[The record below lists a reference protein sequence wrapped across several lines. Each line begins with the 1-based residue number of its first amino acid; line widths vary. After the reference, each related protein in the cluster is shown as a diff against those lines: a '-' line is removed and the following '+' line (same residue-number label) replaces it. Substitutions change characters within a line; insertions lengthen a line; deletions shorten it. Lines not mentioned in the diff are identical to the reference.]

1 MLNFRSTRYNPV
13 ADCNDVREYLAG
25 IKEFINV
32 PDGFGP
38 DTTLVKFGRRSEITT
53 SQKTPV
59 LAELPVGDAVGEI
72 KAIYSAIESA
82 LSVKLVNLVYRHLAT
97 VPGALEWAWGTV
109 GPAFEEGVFARR
121 SRDVVLMAFPAPS
134 DAVFLGRAGLSEG
147 ESRAVLGTIDAYNR
161 ANPMNA
167 LSLRVIELALEDGR
181 PALWMPT
188 VAKDT
193 RTLPSLLP
201 MTPLDRVADET
212 MKTLNRLAYLTTG
225 DDSGLVPSL
234 FRHFTVWPEL
244 LAQLADW
251 LEPLAADG
259 VIEEQVA
266 SVKIEADRI
275 AREIF
280 AQLDPPGDGAVMPDE
295 ATRSALLK
303 TIQIFPPTI
312 CRMIVIGGLLRSA
325 LKP

>member
-1 MLNFRSTRYNPV
+1 
-13 ADCNDVREYLAG
+13 
-25 IKEFINV
+25 
-32 PDGFGP
+32 
-38 DTTLVKFGRRSEITT
+38 LVKISRRSEITI

-59 LAELPVGDAVGEI
+59 LDELPVGDAVGEI
-72 KAIYSAIESA
+72 KTIYAAIESA

-109 GPAFEEGVFARR
+109 GPAFENGVFAER
-121 SRDVVLMAFPAPS
+121 SRDLVMTAVPAPS
-134 DAVFLGRAGLSEG
+134 DAVFLGRAGLSEREG
-147 ESRAVLGTIDAYNR
+147 RAVLETIDAYNR

-167 LSLRVIELALEDGR
+167 LSLRVIASALEAGR
-181 PALWMPT
+181 PALWTPP
-188 VAKDT
+188 VATDT

-201 MTPLDRVADET
+201 MTPLDGVRDET
-212 MKTLNRLAYLTTG
+212 METLYRLAYLTTG
-225 DDSGLVPSL
+225 DDRGLVPSL

-259 VIEEQVA
+259 VIEQQVA
-266 SVKIEADRI
+266 SVTKAADSI

-280 AQLDPPGDGAVMPDE
+280 GQLDPPGDGAVLPDE

-303 TIQIFPPTI
+303 TIEIFPPTI